1 MSEDTSGQILAEALR
16 YIQLGWKVFPLH
28 SIDANGCCTCGR
40 AACRDAG
47 KHPRV
52 RRGLKDAT
60 GEEAK
65 VRDWFGRGSPLSNIG
80 IVTGEVS
87 GITVLDIDVSEGKP
101 GIDTW
106 IGLTKEHG
114 DPETLMARTGS
125 GGTHV
130 IFKYNSALKT
140 STDALGPGIDC
151 RNDGGY
157 IVAPPSRHRSG
168 EAYVW
173 VTEEPIASL
182 PAHLLRRKDGRGRPR
197 KDDPT
202 RQKYTIQ
209 QVRSMLDCVDPSNRD
224 TWRHF
229 GIILGR
235 EFDRADEA
243 WEIYNAWAGRWA
255 GKKGRGHDKIM
266 REAFYELSQQQVDRE
281 LSIAT
286 VVRAAIEGGWT
297 PRQGEVPREN
307 FVYYGPGNNFIY
319 RPTGSFWV
327 AEAVNAAVSPVNEHG
342 KLQRPS
348 EWLRA
353 NALATS
359 MTKDPALNGDYVRGY
374 DCREG
379 ILLQHEGAAVF
390 NAYRGPTIE
399 AGEARLAQPFVDH
412 VHRVFPRPGDADQ
425 FLDYMAHRTQRP
437 EEKPRFALLIAGD
450 QGVGKDTAIDLC
462 LPALGAWNVANI
474 EPGDLDTG
482 FNEYA
487 AAVLVRISE
496 AANLHDMSKWAF
508 NERTKVLIAGVPDN
522 IQVNPKYGQKYSVRL
537 HCGVIVT
544 TNHMTTGIYIPQDDR
559 RYDVIEC
566 ATKREMEI
574 EAAGRADEY
583 FSDLWGWFHEGGKRH
598 VASYLRKRNIDG
610 FSAANGQRKTEA
622 HRAIVAVSL
631 ASDHWLH
638 DALDE
643 LGNPPAVRV
652 DAIMSIVDKNGGN
665 RKEFAPK
672 LHAALPRAGYRHFR
686 SPEKDGRWK
695 YAERRTNVF
704 AKVELTLAEVAKL
717 QPGLTVGF

>member
-1 MSEDTSGQILAEALR
+1 MSEWGEEILASALAYVR
-16 YIQLGWKVFPLH
+16 RNWAVFPLH
-28 SIDANGCCTCGR
+28 SIDDNGCCTCGDSR
-40 AACRDAG
+40 CRDAG

-52 RRGLKDAT
+52 RRGFKDAT
-60 GEEAK
+60 RDEAK
-65 VRDWFGRGSPLSNIG
+65 ILEWFGKGAPLSNIG
-80 IVTGEVS
+80 VVTGEIS
-87 GITVLDIDVSEGKP
+87 EITVLDIDISDGKRGSE
-101 GIDTW
+101 TW
-106 IGLTKEHG
+106 IELTKEQG

-125 GGTHV
+125 GGVHML
-130 IFKYNSALKT
+130 FKYNSAIKT
-140 STDALGPGIDC
+140 STDTLGSGIDC

-168 EAYVW
+168 EGYRW
-173 VTEEPIASL
+173 VNEKPLASL
-182 PAHLLRRKDGRGRPR
+182 PSHLLKRKEGRGRPR

-202 RQKYTIQ
+202 RQKYTLG
-209 QVRSMLDCVDPSNRD
+209 QVRSMLECVDPSNRD
-224 TWRHF
+224 TWRHV

-235 EFDRADEA
+235 EFDRSDEA
-243 WEIYNAWAGRWA
+243 FEIYIDWAGRWA

-266 REAFYELSQQQVDRE
+266 REAFYEISQQQAERE

-297 PRQGEVPREN
+297 PRRGEVPREN

-327 AEAVNAAVSPVNEHG
+327 AEAVNAAVSPINDHG
-342 KLQRPS
+342 KLLKPS
-348 EWLRA
+348 DWLRA

-359 MTKDPALNGDYVRGY
+359 MTKDPALEGDYVRGY

-399 AGEARLAQPFVDH
+399 LGDARLAQPFVDH
-412 VHRVFPRPGDADQ
+412 VHRVFSRPGDADQ
-425 FLDYMAHRTQRP
+425 FLDYMAHRAQRP
-437 EEKPRFALLIAGD
+437 YEKPRFALLIAGD
-450 QGVGKDTAIDLC
+450 QGVGKDTAVDFC
-462 LPALGAWNVANI
+462 MPAIGAWNVANI
-474 EPGDLDTG
+474 EPGDLDSG

-566 ATKREMEI
+566 STKREMELD
-574 EAAGRADEY
+574 AVGTADQY
-583 FSDLWGWFHEGGKRH
+583 FSGLWAWFFEGGNRH
-598 VASYLRKRNIDG
+598 VAAYLRERNIER

-631 ASDHWLH
+631 ANDHWLH
-638 DALDE
+638 DVLDK
-643 LGNPPAVRV
+643 LGNPPAVRA
-652 DAIMSIVDKNGGN
+652 DSIMSMVERDGGN
-665 RKEFAPK
+665 RKEFVPK
-672 LHAALPRAGYRHFR
+672 LHAAMTRAGYRHFR
-686 SPEKDGRWK
+686 SPDKDGRWK
-695 YAERRTNVF
+695 YPERRTTVF
-704 AKVELTLAEVAKL
+704 AKVELSLAEAARL
-717 QPGLTVGF
+717 QPGLTVPF